1 MWVEN
6 VRTKTR
12 ELEVTMV
19 LQESLNWIVI
29 VLISIRFIKTYNL
42 FNDNTLT
49 IDNST
54 SFTSSSNFLSKYINS
69 PQEKSSRSLKF

>member
-1 MWVEN
+1 MS
-6 VRTKTR
+6 TKTR

-42 FNDNTLT
+42 FNDNILT

-54 SFTSSSNFLSKYINS
+54 FIFVYIIVKFSIEIYKLVS